1 MGVAWGAWSSWEL
14 PGLEGGTRRVL
25 LTAGISPL
33 GSHLQ
38 VLFPPQHQ
46 KSQVISTQGSQSQGG
61 QGEDTTRVCGGVPNP
76 ILPSLQFPRPR
87 CRPRRTIKGGLREA
101 EPANGKANKQLSG
114 TGTSRR
120 GQCHLGRA
128 QREGVLGS
136 ELCYPTGTSCVPPPH
151 RASALGTTTASAWV
165 EERFWVMESPGWALG
180 SV

>member
-1 MGVAWGAWSSWEL
+1 M
-14 PGLEGGTRRVL
+14 L

-33 GSHLQ
+33 GSRLQ
-38 VLFPPQHQ
+38 VLFPSPQHQ

-136 ELCYPTGTSCVPPPH
+136 ELCYPTGTSCVPPPR
-151 RASALGTTTASAWV
+151 RASALGTTMASAWV

>member
-1 MGVAWGAWSSWEL
+1 M
-14 PGLEGGTRRVL
+14 L

-38 VLFPPQHQ
+38 VLFPSPQHQ
-46 KSQVISTQGSQSQGG
+46 KSQVISTQGSQSHGG
-61 QGEDTTRVCGGVPNP
+61 QGEDTTRVCRGVPNP
-76 ILPSLQFPRPR
+76 ILPSLQFPRP
-87 CRPRRTIKGGLREA
+87 CCDKGGGLREA
-101 EPANGKANKQLSG
+101 EPANGKANKQHG

-136 ELCYPTGTSCVPPPH
+136 ELCYPTGTSCVPPPR
-151 RASALGTTTASAWV
+151 RASAPGTTTASAWV
-165 EERFWVMESPGWALG
+165 EERFWVMESPGWALA